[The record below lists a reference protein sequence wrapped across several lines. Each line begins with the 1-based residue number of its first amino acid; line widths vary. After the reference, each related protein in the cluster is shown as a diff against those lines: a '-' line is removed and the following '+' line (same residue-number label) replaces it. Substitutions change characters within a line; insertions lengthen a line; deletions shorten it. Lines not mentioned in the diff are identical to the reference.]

1 MLGVVFYAVNQG
13 AVFVAVEMQP
23 VATTSLVLALTPL
36 LVAAG
41 SGPLLGERASSNLLI
56 GAVLVPVGAAAYLSG
71 DLGATAAGLTAAII
85 ALVATT
91 AASLLGRS
99 INRTA
104 DTAPLVTTTV
114 SMAVGAV
121 LLLATGL
128 AVDGIVSLSLRALV
142 IILWLAVVNTA
153 FAFTLWNFSLR
164 HLGAGESAVINNTML
179 LQIALLGWIFLDE
192 IPTAVQWLGLVIVFA
207 GIALAQRR
215 GRGAAALRT
224 LAADGRPGARRA
236 DMLELGDG
244 SRRSSKLGRHST
256 TVTSPS
262 VRSSCA
268 TARSSLPATTSGS
281 SPATRRRTP
290 RCWRSAM
297 PPPSSAAGGSTTARS
312 SSRWS
317 RARCAPGRWSTPA
330 SGNSSTAQPTR
341 RPAPLGRCMNLVADP
356 RLNHRLPVVQRR
368 RGRSLRRHAWWSSSP
383 ARRR

>member
-1 MLGVVFYAVNQG
+1 MSNTEAHRRATLAALFVTVLWSSSWVIMRVGMDDEDLPPLTFAGLRYTAAAVVLAVVTGCRPGTRSELRALTRPTLGRLALLGVVFYAVNQG
-13 AVFVAVEMQP
+13 AVFIAVETQP

-36 LVAAG
+36 LVAGA

-56 GAVLVPVGAAAYLSG
+56 GAVLVPIGAAAYLSG

-91 AASLLGRS
+91 TASLLGRS
-99 INRTA
+99 INRTE

-215 GRGAAALRT
+215 GRDAAALRT
-224 LAADGRPGARRA
+224 LAADGRPGEGRGAS
-236 DMLELGDG
+236 LEPGDG
-244 SRRSSKLGRHST
+244 SGDRASSVG
-256 TVTSPS
+256 
-262 VRSSCA
+262 
-268 TARSSLPATTSGS
+268 AR
-281 SPATRRRTP
+281 P
-290 RCWRSAM
+290 R
-297 PPPSSAAGGSTTARS
+297 
-312 SSRWS
+312 
-317 RARCAPGRWSTPA
+317 
-330 SGNSSTAQPTR
+330 
-341 RPAPLGRCMNLVADP
+341 
-356 RLNHRLPVVQRR
+356 
-368 RGRSLRRHAWWSSSP
+368 
-383 ARRR
+383 